1 MTIFLLKRSPIDRR
15 NSKDTREVHSLDY
28 FQDGG
33 RERRDFAERR
43 RSEERRSDWVRVSK
57 WCSVYVGK
65 RKTRYS
71 KSEYVMWNKK
81 E

>member
-1 MTIFLLKRSPIDRR
+1 MTIFYLKRSPIDRR
-15 NSKDTREVHSLDY
+15 GSEDMREVHSLDY
-28 FQDGG
+28 FMDGG
-33 RERRDFAERR
+33 GERRKFAERR
-43 RSEERRSDWVRVSK
+43 RSEERRSDWVCVSK

-71 KSEYVMWNKK
+71 KSEVGIRNV

>member
-1 MTIFLLKRSPIDRR
+1 MTVFYLKRSPIDRR
-15 NSKDTREVHSLDY
+15 ASEDMREVHSLDY
-28 FQDGG
+28 FMDGG
-33 RERRDFAERR
+33 DERRRFVERR

-71 KSEYVMWNKK
+71 NSEVRSWNV
-81 E
+81 